1 MAKKFSNLTDGISLD
16 IDSKP
21 ARKKK
26 VAVKKKL
33 KEPVILVDEA
43 EVEEL
48 LPKVRK
54 SATISVEANDK
65 LQDMLA
71 TLFTKYKVDL
81 RRINESR
88 LIELAI
94 LEWEPSE
101 DTLEV
106 YNRLVENDR
115 RLKS

>member
-1 MAKKFSNLTDGISLD
+1 MAKKFDTLTDGISLD
-16 IDSKP
+16 LEPNND
-21 ARKKK
+21 KKK
-26 VAVKKKL
+26 NKKTVKKS
-33 KEPVILVDEA
+33 KEPIILKDDDSDKS
-43 EVEEL
+43 

-54 SATISVEANDK
+54 SATISVEANEK
-65 LQDMLA
+65 LQDMLT

-94 LEWEPSE
+94 LEWEPSV
-101 DTLEV
+101 DTLDV
-106 YNRLVENDR
+106 YNKLVENDR

>member
-1 MAKKFSNLTDGISLD
+1 MTPVEVQKE
-16 IDSKP
+16 
-21 ARKKK
+21 
-26 VAVKKKL
+26 VK
-33 KEPVILVDEA
+33 A
-43 EVEEL
+43 

-65 LQDMLA
+65 LQEMLA
-71 TLFTKYKVDL
+71 TLFTECKVDL

-94 LEWEPSE
+94 LQWKPSE
-101 DTLEV
+101 DTLKV
-106 YNRLVENDR
+106 YNELVENDR